1 MVADVVIIIMI
12 AAAVVARA
20 VLVVASWSLIWTNQN
35 NSGQTSVDRSAKTTL
50 NTYNAWIQLSQ
61 LHTIYHI
68 CTLPCLIACT
78 ACDCRVILQARGP
91 RPNAFQ
97 YGGGGGQQYIASMD
111 SNLEAFSRIPSGGRF
126 VLLASRL
133 ITFTM
138 YLNEVFLSYWLR
150 LQPQYQLH
158 Q

>member
-1 MVADVVIIIMI
+1 MAGPSVFAVVI
-12 AAAVVARA
+12 AAAVMSATKVTITAA
-20 VLVVASWSLIWTNQN
+20 VVTISSLEPTNQN
-35 NSGQTSVDRSAKTTL
+35 KSGQTSVDRSAKTTL

-126 VLLASRL
+126 VLLASQL

-138 YLNEVFLSYWLR
+138 YLNEVFLSY
-150 LQPQYQLH
+150 
-158 Q
+158 

>member
-1 MVADVVIIIMI
+1 MAGPSVFAVVI
-12 AAAVVARA
+12 AAAVMSAAKVTITAA
-20 VLVVASWSLIWTNQN
+20 VVTISSLEPTNQN
-35 NSGQTSVDRSAKTTL
+35 KSGQTSVDRSAKTTL

-111 SNLEAFSRIPSGGRF
+111 SNLEAFSCIPSGGRF
-126 VLLASRL
+126 VLLASQL

-138 YLNEVFLSYWLR
+138 YLNEVFLSY
-150 LQPQYQLH
+150 
-158 Q
+158 